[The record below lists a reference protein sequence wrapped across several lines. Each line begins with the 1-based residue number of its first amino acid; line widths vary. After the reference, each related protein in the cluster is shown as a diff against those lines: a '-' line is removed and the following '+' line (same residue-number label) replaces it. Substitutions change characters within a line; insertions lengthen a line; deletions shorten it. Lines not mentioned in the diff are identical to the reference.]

1 MDQQQ
6 QPAAQADKTSVRQ
19 VKIKTGTLK
28 RNMKDYTSYK
38 KEESLLMDKVQKAM
52 DEGKD
57 EHDIK

>member
-38 KEESLLMDKVQKAM
+38 KEETLLMDKVQKAM